1 MTDLLQTLPVI
12 ERARGF
18 RLYGG
23 GRRFV
28 DLWQCGGAAI
38 MGHKAAGV
46 VRCMKNTAE
55 RGLFSPLPSTAG
67 RRFTKALERLFPD
80 KIFKVYAD
88 WTVVSAYKK
97 LPVWRPFCP
106 AAVLDNIQKES
117 AVRPI
122 LPVPRAPAVIVCDKN
137 FSDKYPPAGFVSPL
151 LLAAATRAVYDLL
164 ACPERGFMRLRLIK
178 KTFEQPETQK
188 NWRLE
193 GIYIYPARKK
203 NAANDWD
210 TYFRGFADG
219 GFILP
224 PGPNEPLI
232 LPDELSKG
240 EESALSELL
249 QRRF

>member
-1 MTDLLQTLPVI
+1 MRDLLQTLPVI

-67 RRFTKALERLFPD
+67 RRFTQALERLFPD
-80 KIFKVYAD
+80 KSFKVYAD
-88 WTVVSAYKK
+88 WSVVPNYKK

-106 AAVLDNIQKES
+106 AEFLDNIQK
-117 AVRPI
+117 ARAFRPI
-122 LPVPRAPAVIVCDKN
+122 LPFPLAPAVIVCGKT

-151 LLAAATRAVYDLL
+151 LLAAAARAVYDML
-164 ACPERGFMRLRLIK
+164 ACPERGFMRLKLIK

-193 GIYIYPARKK
+193 GIYIYPARK
-203 NAANDWD
+203 NAAKNWGA
-210 TYFRGFADG
+210 YFRGFADG
-219 GFILP
+219 GFMLP
-224 PGPNEPLI
+224 PGPDEPII

-240 EESALSELL
+240 EEVALSKLL
-249 QRRF
+249 PRRF

>member
-1 MTDLLQTLPVI
+1 MTDLLQMLPPI

-38 MGHKAAGV
+38 MGHKPAGV

-55 RGLFSPLPSTAG
+55 RGLFTPLPSTAG
-67 RRFTKALERLFPD
+67 RRFTQALERLFPN

-88 WTVVSAYKK
+88 WSAVPDYKK
-97 LPVWRPFCP
+97 FPVWRPFYP
-106 AAVLDNIQKES
+106 EPFLATIQKER
-117 AVRPI
+117 VFRPI
-122 LPVPRAPAVIVCDKN
+122 LPFPFAPAVIVCDKT

-151 LLAAATRAVYDLL
+151 LLAAATRAVYDML
-164 ACPERGFMRLRLIK
+164 ACPKRGLMRLRLIK
-178 KTFEQPETQK
+178 KTLEQPEIQI
-188 NWRLE
+188 NWRLD
-193 GIYIYPARKK
+193 GIYIYPARGNAVK
-203 NAANDWD
+203 NWS

-219 GFILP
+219 GFLLP
-224 PGPNEPLI
+224 PGPDEPLI

-249 QRRF
+249 LRRF